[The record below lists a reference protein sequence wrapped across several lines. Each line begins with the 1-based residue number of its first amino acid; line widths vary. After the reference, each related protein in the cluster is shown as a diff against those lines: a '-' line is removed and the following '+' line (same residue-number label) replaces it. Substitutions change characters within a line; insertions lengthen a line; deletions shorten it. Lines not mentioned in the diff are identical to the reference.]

1 MNLVEIKTQFFL
13 GGIVALLFLFG
24 LQTAYADTTSVLRPT
39 ADGGDDST
47 SWSNTGGTACNSAD
61 CYLEVDESAGSSC
74 TNSDGDISYIEG
86 SVQNATQTFDVDVS
100 SITNDSIIT
109 AINIV
114 ICHKKGETGAA

>member
-24 LQTAYADTTSVLRPT
+24 LQTAYADTTSVLRPN

-47 SWSNTGGTACNSAD
+47 SWLNRGGTACNSAD

-74 TNSDGDISYIEG
+74 TDSDGDTSFISGQEVDI
-86 SVQNATQTFDVDVS
+86 SQTFDINES
-100 SITNDSIIT
+100 SIPNGSTISNISIS
-109 AINIV
+109 V
-114 ICHKKGETGAA
+114 CY